1 MSRRVTQSFFS
12 RKSQGEMFLISNDF
26 EKIKRDL
33 QLPNNTLPIQLS
45 ELIIQ
50 QIQ

>member
-1 MSRRVTQSFFS
+1 
-12 RKSQGEMFLISNDF
+12 MFLISNDF

-33 QLPNNTLPIQLS
+33 QLPNNTKPIQLS